1 MKYILILAVFIS
13 CSPPID
19 YFGNSVDFKKEIIY
33 LTKFREDTSIKNKYH
48 LTFRQVYEIKEDE
61 IKLREKT
68 LQRYLNLI
76 MGYYGY
82 TEKKIISKK
91 DKNFLKPLFHVIVQF
106 K

>member
-13 CSPPID
+13 CTPPID

-48 LTFRQVYEIKEDE
+48 LTFRQVYEIKENE

>member
-1 MKYILILAVFIS
+1 MKYIFILFIFIS
-13 CSPPID
+13 CTPPID
-19 YFGNSVDFKKEIIY
+19 YFGNSVDFKKELIY

-91 DKNFLKPLFHVIVQF
+91 DKNFLKPLFHVIIQF

>member
-48 LTFRQVYEIKEDE
+48 LTFRQVYEIKENE

>member
-13 CSPPID
+13 CTPPID

-82 TEKKIISKK
+82 TEKKIISK
-91 DKNFLKPLFHVIVQF
+91 IV
-106 K
+106 

>member
-1 MKYILILAVFIS
+1 MKYIFILFIFIS
-13 CSPPID
+13 CTPPID
-19 YFGNSVDFKKEIIY
+19 YFGNSVDFKKELIY